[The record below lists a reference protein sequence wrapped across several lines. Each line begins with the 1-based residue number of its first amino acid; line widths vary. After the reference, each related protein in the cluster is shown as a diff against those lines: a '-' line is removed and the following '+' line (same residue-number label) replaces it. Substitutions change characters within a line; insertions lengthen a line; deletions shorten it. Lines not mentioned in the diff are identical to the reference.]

1 MKAGH
6 GVDYAHDG
14 ALSRT
19 GILPIAT
26 MGGLKARGHPV
37 RSTIHMYLAVVSK
50 KLVGGSHGCVSS
62 IRGIST
68 TAGTSGPQPDQG
80 C

>member
-37 RSTIHMYLAVVSK
+37 RSTIHMYLAVVSEN
-50 KLVGGSHGCVSS
+50 L
-62 IRGIST
+62 
-68 TAGTSGPQPDQG
+68 
-80 C
+80 